1 MEKWNDRLAAALAE
15 SHYNA
20 NQLAKELK
28 VSAPTVS
35 AWIGAA
41 GITPARDI
49 KGENLLLVCRLL
61 NVRPE
66 WLMFREGQMRPAP
79 MDNDVREAIDLMM
92 TLPSKARQLVLVQI
106 KGYADLTSEKVNHV
120 TAEKAG
126 TISHPTHTGEL
137 RQATVD
143 QQGVTKHGD
152 KNVDLDEVVAGAR
165 RLAGVEGASRSTN
178 KKGKQGSSA

>member
-15 SHYNA
+15 SPYNA

-66 WLMFREGQMRPAP
+66 WLMFKEGSMRPAP
-79 MDNDVREAIDLMM
+79 MDSDIKEAIDIMV
-92 TLPSKARQLVLVQI
+92 TLPGKVRQLLLVQI
-106 KGYADLTSEKVNHV
+106 KGYADLTSEKVNSV
-120 TAEKAG
+120 TTEKSG
-126 TISHPTHTGEL
+126 TISHAGAMSSQTAIKGISS
-137 RQATVD
+137 
-143 QQGVTKHGD
+143 
-152 KNVDLDEVVAGAR
+152 LDEAVSEAESIFG
-165 RLAGVEGASRSTN
+165 GKGASSRTRA
-178 KKGKQGSSA
+178 GKVGNGH